1 MSELK
6 EKFYDLVWNLQDR
19 IRDPKQSLMFGA
31 AAGFVIGLA
40 LGYLGRL

>member
-6 EKFYDLVWNLQDR
+6 EKFYDLVWNLQDKVR
-19 IRDPKQSLMFGA
+19 NPKNAMIFGA
-31 AAGFVIGLA
+31 GAGFVIGLA